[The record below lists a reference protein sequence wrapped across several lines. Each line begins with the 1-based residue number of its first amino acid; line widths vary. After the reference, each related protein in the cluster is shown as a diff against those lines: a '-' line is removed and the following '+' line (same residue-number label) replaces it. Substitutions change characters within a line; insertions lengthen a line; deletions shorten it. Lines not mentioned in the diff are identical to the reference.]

1 MESTPNESQNETK
14 KKQEKSKPQN
24 ELEFNTSTQKIH
36 IPYLNL
42 IVNSQN
48 IQEEIIRNSYY
59 LFQYYSDKL
68 KDLQQTAQI
77 KEESISTFFLFM
89 NGQEIELKK
98 EEFIDLFKI
107 IDIFKVNSLEKI
119 LKQFLIDN

>member
-1 MESTPNESQNETK
+1 MELTSNENQNETRNK
-14 KKQEKSKPQN
+14 HEKGKHQN
-24 ELEFNTSTQKIH
+24 EHEFNTSTQKIH
-36 IPYLNL
+36 VPYLNL
-42 IVNSQN
+42 IINSQN

-68 KDLQQTAQI
+68 KDLQQTEKI
-77 KEESISTFFLFM
+77 KEESISTFFSFM
-89 NGQEIELKK
+89 NGKDIELKK
-98 EEFIDLFKI
+98 EEFIDLFKL